1 MPGGD
6 GVMQG
11 AIGFFRGISK
21 MTTRFRPASVLSFL
35 CLVGMALPAVA
46 LDPGG
51 ERLRVAG
58 ETLIFDTEGGGE
70 DQPGEIVVEDIDRV
84 RALLQAH
91 PDVSM
96 LRLNSSG
103 GSIYASS
110 EIAWIIADYGLDTQV
125 DGECVSACVD
135 IFLAGA
141 RRQMT
146 LGSKIGFHRRS
157 WSPGAVES
165 YYDDLRQSR
174 GWDTPFVFGSWIYED
189 TQREMYEYLRYML
202 TRGVEAEFAI
212 ETLQVDS
219 GDEWYPS
226 RLRLIAA
233 GVLREEAP

>member
-1 MPGGD
+1 MAATRRGGAWAR
-6 GVMQG
+6 GL
-11 AIGFFRGISK
+11 AIWAAIAA
-21 MTTRFRPASVLSFL
+21 TPVA
-35 CLVGMALPAVA
+35 A
-46 LDPGG
+46 LDSGTG
-51 ERLRVAG
+51 RLFVEG
-58 ETLIFDTEGGGE
+58 DTLVFDTESGDDSE
-70 DQPGEIVVEDIDRV
+70 DNPGEIVIEDIERFRD
-84 RALLQAH
+84 LLQSH
-91 PDVSM
+91 PGVGA

-110 EIAWIIADYGLDTQV
+110 EIAWIITDFGLDTQV

-165 YYDDLRQSR
+165 YYDDLRDSR
-174 GWDTPFVFGSWIYED
+174 GWGTPFVFGSWIYED
-189 TQREMYEYLRYML
+189 TQREMFEYLSYMVD
-202 TRGVEAEFAI
+202 RGVEAGFAI
-212 ETLQVDS
+212 ETLRVDA

-226 RLRLIAA
+226 RLRLIAG